1 MRRLWTFVVNYCRG
15 LYVRCW
21 LLSIV
26 QFVNGRARIVAPCG
40 VKTEGKDWEKS
51 SLSHETNDF

>member
-1 MRRLWTFVVNYCRG
+1 M
-15 LYVRCW
+15 
-21 LLSIV
+21 LLAPLNCTL
-26 QFVNGRARIVAPCG
+26 FVNGRARIVAPCG